1 MRSSQSR
8 NRSRHEAYR
17 PELTST
23 RPELTSMAVRDAIL
37 TAIGTLALASIAVV
51 HLVQLVP
58 TFKATPL
65 LGAAFVLLIAGAVTL
80 AVRLVVRTDSTTWS
94 AIGLLSVG
102 AIAGYVLTRLVSTPL
117 DNQDVGNWAC
127 MLGIAALFVEITLAA
142 LARHAVTIK
151 RSLRVARPSV
161 AATNGQARVSAEP
174 QLESA

>member
-17 PELTST
+17 LELTST
-23 RPELTSMAVRDAIL
+23 RPELTSMVVRDAIL
-37 TAIGTLALASIAVV
+37 TAIGTLALASIAVI
-51 HLVQLVP
+51 HIVQLVP

-80 AVRLVVRTDSTTWS
+80 AVLLVVRSDSTTWS

-102 AIAGYVLTRLVSTPL
+102 AIAGYVLTRVVRTPL

-127 MLGIAALFVEITLAA
+127 MLGIAALFVEIALAA
-142 LARHAVTIK
+142 LSRHAVTVK
-151 RSLRVARPSV
+151 RSLRLATVSV
-161 AATNGQARVSAEP
+161 AASSGRGHLSAEP